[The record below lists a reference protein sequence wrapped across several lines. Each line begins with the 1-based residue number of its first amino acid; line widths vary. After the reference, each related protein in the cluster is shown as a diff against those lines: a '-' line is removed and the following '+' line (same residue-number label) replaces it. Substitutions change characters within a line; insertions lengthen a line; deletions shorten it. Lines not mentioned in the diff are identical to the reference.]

1 MRFTPR
7 NALYFRSFD
16 RNGRKKK
23 KRKKKNLGGSVHLSL
38 YRCRQ
43 EEEEEEE
50 GGGSEHV
57 SLFKITERVN
67 VAFQVGWFLEKRYVG
82 RVPF

>member
-16 RNGRKKK
+16 RNGRKK

-43 EEEEEEE
+43 EEEEKE

-82 RVPF
+82 RVLF